1 MESSE
6 STKGEPRQLRHKTK
20 QAPQQSL
27 IYSQLVIP
35 PVGNLPMEGLG
46 QKKKQPHEAFHMNYQ
61 PKSRYYA

>member
-6 STKGEPRQLRHKTK
+6 STKGETRQLRHKTK

-46 QKKKQPHEAFHMNYQ
+46 QKK
-61 PKSRYYA
+61 